1 MTILQAFTSHGL
13 NLWSEIRAE
22 EMNISQYEIY
32 LLPWSINI
40 LKNNETNVMTMEV
53 NFWELGY
60 IYMHLS
66 KVLFDSFF
74 VIARYM

>member
-53 NFWELGY
+53 NF
-60 IYMHLS
+60 
-66 KVLFDSFF
+66 
-74 VIARYM
+74 